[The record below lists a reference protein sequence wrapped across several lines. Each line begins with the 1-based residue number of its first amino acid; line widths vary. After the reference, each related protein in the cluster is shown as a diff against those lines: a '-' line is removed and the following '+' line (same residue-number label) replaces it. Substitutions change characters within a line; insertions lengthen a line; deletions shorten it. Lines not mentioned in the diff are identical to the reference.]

1 MNLPLTKNSNSQIK
15 ILYAGNIGEGQGL
28 DKIIPHLLNE
38 LPENYFFQSLEM
50 EAKKEFLLIN

>member
-38 LPENYFFQSLEM
+38 LP
-50 EAKKEFLLIN
+50 